1 MKLLAIG
8 SLTLF
13 LACGGDGRVPS
24 RVPVMPTQEEMLQE
38 NRDAVKLEQRDIDL
52 YAERIGLPLISTGTG
67 IRYHLYRDVP
77 GGTAKPDQWAKV
89 NYRLELINGDSAY
102 ASEPGHPE
110 SFMIEMDDVE
120 SGLHEAIQLL
130 SPGDSALIVI
140 PSYRAHGLIGDQ
152 DRIPM
157 RSTLVYRLGLVAATD
172 HR

>member
-1 MKLLAIG
+1 MKLASTCVLA
-8 SLTLF
+8 LF
-13 LACGGDGRVPS
+13 MACGGDGRVPV
-24 RVPVMPTQEEMLQE
+24 RHTVVPTEDQLVQE

-52 YAERIGLPLISTGTG
+52 FAERMGLPMIATGTG
-67 IRYHLYRDVP
+67 IHYHLFRDIP
-77 GGTAKPDQWAKV
+77 GGRAQPDQWAKV

-110 SFMIEMDDVE
+110 SFVIEMDNVE

-130 SPGDSALIVI
+130 SPGDSALFVI

-157 RSTLVYRLGLVAATD
+157 RSTLVYRVGLVAVSNT
-172 HR
+172 R